1 MFPSNREVIMGFL
14 LLGID
19 SLIACVAIGPVVSR
33 RWGVPLAAL
42 FGICDG
48 GGFLLGSAWPRAVS
62 DGVSSVVTTGILIA
76 LGVYLIVAAAFART
90 AQVSSSRGLAWAL
103 PFALAID
110 NVAFGVVGSHP
121 GAIVAQAGEQGL
133 SSALLAGLGLVV
145 GLGLARALPATRRHP
160 AVANGVAGGA
170 LIVASGVLLM
180 VG

>member
-1 MFPSNREVIMGFL
+1 MFPLNREVKMGFL

-42 FGICDG
+42 FGVCDG
-48 GGFLLGSAWPRAVS
+48 GGFLLGSALHWQVS
-62 DGVSSVVTTGILIA
+62 GNVSGVVTTGILIA
-76 LGVYLIVAAAFART
+76 LGVYWIAVAAFARS
-90 AQVSSSRGLAWAL
+90 AQVSSSPALAWAL

-110 NVAFGVVGSHP
+110 NVTFGVVGGHP
-121 GAIVAQAGEQGL
+121 GAVLAQAGAQAL
-133 SSALLAGLGLVV
+133 SSALLASLGLVV

-170 LIVASGVLLM
+170 LIVASGVLLL

>member
-1 MFPSNREVIMGFL
+1 MGFL

-42 FGICDG
+42 FGLCDG
-48 GGFLLGSAWPRAVS
+48 GGLLLGSALHWKVS
-62 DGVSSVVTTGILIA
+62 ASVSGVVTTGTLIA
-76 LGVYLIVAAAFART
+76 LGVYLIAVAAFART
-90 AQVSSSRGLAWAL
+90 ALVSSSRALAWAL
-103 PFALAID
+103 PFVLAID
-110 NVAFGVVGSHP
+110 NVTFGVVGGHP
-121 GAIVAQAGEQGL
+121 GAIVTQAGAQTL

-145 GLGLARALPATRRHP
+145 GLGLARTLPATRRHP

>member
-1 MFPSNREVIMGFL
+1 MGFL

-48 GGFLLGSAWPRAVS
+48 GGFLLGSAWHWEVS
-62 DGVSSVVTTGILIA
+62 GNVSSVVTTGILLA
-76 LGVYLIVAAAFART
+76 LGVYLIAVAAFARS
-90 AQVSSSRGLAWAL
+90 AQVSSSPALAWAL

-110 NVAFGVVGSHP
+110 NVTFGVVGGHP
-121 GAIVAQAGEQGL
+121 GSVLAQAGAQAL